1 MNHRNPTEG
10 ASKIADSV
18 RIVGDYASVGRA
30 DVFHVEVIRCEDG
43 RRALYMHGLDFAQC
57 EGWFDMSDELAEA
70 IVRVLSVSNKALPS
84 AEAQAALALRTL
96 IEEAT
101 Q

>member
-18 RIVGDYASVGRA
+18 RIVGDYA